1 MNRTSTWIDPFD
13 IAEDIINHSHRKDEI
28 ENEDDKFERY
38 SIMHD
43 EFGKGNVGIMQTYF
57 NSYKCFVGIGILA
70 LPAAFHQVGFVAG
83 SIGVTIVGV
92 INLYTMHL
100 MLVCQQKYGAD
111 ITCYSEL
118 GYAVFGVWGKAF
130 VDMCI
135 CISQIG
141 FCVAYLLFIGN

>member
-1 MNRTSTWIDPFD
+1 MNRTTTWIDPFD
-13 IAEDIINHSHRKDEI
+13 IAEDINNKPHED
-28 ENEDDKFERY
+28 EDDDKLERY
-38 SIMHD
+38 SIMND
-43 EFGKGNVGIMQTYF
+43 EFGKGNVGIVQTYF

-70 LPAAFHQVGFVAG
+70 LPAAFSQAGFVAG
-83 SIGVTIVGV
+83 SLGVSIVGG

-111 ITCYSEL
+111 ITSYSEL

-135 CISQIG
+135 CIS
-141 FCVAYLLFIGN
+141 